1 MLMALL
7 RLNKYPMILTF
18 VSRLKC
24 FFRFG
29 TNIFVTNRRGHV
41 VGMKLL

>member
-18 VSRLKC
+18 VSRL
-24 FFRFG
+24 
-29 TNIFVTNRRGHV
+29 N
-41 VGMKLL
+41 